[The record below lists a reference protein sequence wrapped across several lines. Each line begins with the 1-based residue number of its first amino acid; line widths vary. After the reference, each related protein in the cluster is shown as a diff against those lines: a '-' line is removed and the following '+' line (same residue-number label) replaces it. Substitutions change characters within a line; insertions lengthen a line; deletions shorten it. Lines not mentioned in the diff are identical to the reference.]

1 MLSILSIVSIP
12 LINIFVYLTNANKEP
27 RKDILLDV
35 FHIANQTLVLCLI
48 RFLTFETTRMKQTIE
63 LFVKHILKYGMNTF
77 DLFSTN
83 RELSFT

>member
-1 MLSILSIVSIP
+1 MLLSMLSILSIVSIP

-48 RFLTFETTRMKQTIE
+48 RFLTFETQSRNSYQTINWI
-63 LFVKHILKYGMNTF
+63 VRK
-77 DLFSTN
+77 TN
-83 RELSFT
+83 FEIWNAYV